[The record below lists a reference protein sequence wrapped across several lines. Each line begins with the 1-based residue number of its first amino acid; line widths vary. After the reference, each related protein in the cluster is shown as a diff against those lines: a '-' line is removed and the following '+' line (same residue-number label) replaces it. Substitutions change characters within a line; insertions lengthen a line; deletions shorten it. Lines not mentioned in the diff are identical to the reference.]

1 MIRKAVMEDMDALL
15 RMSEEFIK
23 EAPYTVPYD
32 EETCRENFTNVINA
46 QEKDV
51 VLLVG
56 IVDNEVVGMF
66 SGIHAPL
73 YYNKNYS
80 QASEWFWWVDVEHRN
95 TTIGKELFEDY
106 EDWAKFYG
114 AHQINCCTMSSNKS
128 LVGWFEKKG
137 YTNKEFF
144 CSKEVA

>member
-1 MIRKAVMEDMDALL
+1 MIRKATIEDMGALL

-32 EETCRENFTNVINA
+32 EDTCIETISNILKA
-46 QEKDV
+46 DEKDV

-56 IVDNEVVGMF
+56 IVDEEVVGMF
-66 SGIHAPL
+66 AGLLVPV
-73 YYNKNYS
+73 YYNKNFKQS
-80 QASEWFWWVDVEHRN
+80 SEWFWWVDVDHRN
-95 TTIGKELFEDY
+95 SSIGRELFEAY

-128 LVGWFEKKG
+128 LVSWFEKKG